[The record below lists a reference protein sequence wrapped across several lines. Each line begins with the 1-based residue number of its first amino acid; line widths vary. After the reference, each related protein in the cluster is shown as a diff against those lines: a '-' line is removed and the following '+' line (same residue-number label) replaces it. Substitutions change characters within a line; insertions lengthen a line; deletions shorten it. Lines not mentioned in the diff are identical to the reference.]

1 LNTAPLGRR
10 QMEEVREATSNEP
23 MIATTSKNDKFD
35 APEGDYRGKLC
46 RATTVPNKTTAAG
59 TGEDRIRLVFEIESP
74 AHPGRRYL
82 AGKNYE
88 PSLAKDSKLRE
99 DLASW
104 RGHDLMP
111 REKANKAVD
120 FEGMVGRPADLIIEH
135 CYNNR
140 YAKPFVSIKAIYPP
154 GTLIRY
160 GRDSRNRLPDGVGL
174 EGVAEKAAPEES
186 DAANRVGVAQAAEG
200 DDALPWL

>member
-1 LNTAPLGRR
+1 
-10 QMEEVREATSNEP
+10 

-59 TGEDRIRLVFEIESP
+59 GEDRIRLVFEIETP
-74 AHPGRRYL
+74 KIPGRRYL

-88 PSLAKDSKLRE
+88 PSLAKGSKLRE

-104 RGHDLMP
+104 RGHDLTP

-120 FEGMVGRPADLIIEH
+120 FEGMVGRPADLVIEH

-154 GTLIRY
+154 GTLVRY
-160 GRDSRNRLPDGVGL
+160 GRDGGNPLPDGVGS
-174 EGVAEKAAPEES
+174 EGGGGEATPRQNDEAKL
-186 DAANRVGVAQAAEG
+186 VGVHQPEEG